1 MCEVIKMQEFTYT
14 IKDEIGI
21 HARPAGSIAKIAK
34 EANSEI
40 TVHCKGKNADPKKIF
55 SLLALSAKKGDEI
68 RVTIQGPD
76 EEEVGLKLKEYLT
89 QNL

>member
-1 MCEVIKMQEFTYT
+1 MQEFTYT

-34 EANSEI
+34 ESNSEI
-40 TVHCKGKNADPKKIF
+40 TVYCKEKSADPKKIF
-55 SLLALSAKKGDEI
+55 SLLALSAKQGDEI
-68 RVTIQGPD
+68 RIAAEGPD
-76 EEEVGLKLKEYLT
+76 EEEVCRKLEEYLT

>member
-1 MCEVIKMQEFTYT
+1 MQEFTYT

-34 EANSEI
+34 ESQSVIIAY
-40 TVHCKGKNADPKKIF
+40 CKGKSADPKKIF
-55 SLLALSAKKGDEI
+55 SLLALSAKQGDEI
-68 RVTIQGPD
+68 RITIDGPD
-76 EEEVGLKLKEYLT
+76 EEEVFSKLKEYLT

>member
-1 MCEVIKMQEFTYT
+1 MQEFTYT

-34 EANSEI
+34 ESKSEI
-40 TVHCKGKNADPKKIF
+40 TVCCKGKSADPKKIF
-55 SLLALSAKKGDEI
+55 SLLALSAKQGDEI
-68 RVTIQGPD
+68 RIKVEGPD
-76 EEEVGLKLKEYLT
+76 EEEVRSKLEEYLT